1 MNPKDLVKNRGLLAI
16 IIGVAVFATAGLS
29 AVYAVTSSD
38 PTQSQQPPQIQG
50 SINLQ
55 QTLMSNVKIPFST
68 AEQTAASAVTNGK
81 IIGGDLAVI
90 QGSVVYS
97 FKVTDDKNL
106 VYSVIVDA
114 GNGKVLY
121 TSQGQSMNFGGFGM
135 GCHKGDGF
143 HMHGNAW
150 NSQQTPS
157 GNTNPSSGDTNPT
170 SDNTSLST

>member
-1 MNPKDLVKNRGLLAI
+1 MDPKDIVKNRGLLAI

-29 AVYAVTSSD
+29 VVYASTSSD

-81 IIGGDLAVI
+81 IIGGYLTII

-114 GNGKVLY
+114 GDGKVLY
-121 TSQGQSMNFGGFGM
+121 TSQGQTMNFGSFGM
-135 GCHKGDGF
+135 GCHRGYGS

-150 NSQQTPS
+150 NTQQAPS
-157 GNTNPSSGDTNPT
+157 GNTNPSSSDTNPT
-170 SDNTSLST
+170 SDNTGLST